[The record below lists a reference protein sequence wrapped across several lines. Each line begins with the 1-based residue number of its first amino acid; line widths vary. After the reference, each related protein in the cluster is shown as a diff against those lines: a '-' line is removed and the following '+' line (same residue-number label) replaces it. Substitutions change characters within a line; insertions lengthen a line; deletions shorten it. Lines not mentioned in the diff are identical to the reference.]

1 MHGQPN
7 TQAVDSNQTTIA
19 EILMA
24 QKQYGALLT
33 NPNTEM
39 VGISVNQRNISIL
52 KNALEWTVVDTE
64 ENKIRLKMVMNA
76 KIGVYRLDNIA
87 HSIIQA
93 MVLKAI
99 SVETPIRTKLFGVLL
114 KIQRSNGDGVNHL
127 KNHHANIVEN

>member
-1 MHGQPN
+1 M
-7 TQAVDSNQTTIA
+7 
-19 EILMA
+19 
-24 QKQYGALLT
+24 
-33 NPNTEM
+33 
-39 VGISVNQRNISIL
+39 
-52 KNALEWTVVDTE
+52 DTE